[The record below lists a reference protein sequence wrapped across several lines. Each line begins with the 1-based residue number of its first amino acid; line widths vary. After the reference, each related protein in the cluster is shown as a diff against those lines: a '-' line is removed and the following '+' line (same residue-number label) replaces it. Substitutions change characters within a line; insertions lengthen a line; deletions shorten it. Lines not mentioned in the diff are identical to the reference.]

1 MGNAFVV
8 PVVLAFNY
16 SKINTGVE
24 FEFVYLRSKGFYK
37 MASRKLLHMV
47 HIYIYIIYSAESP
60 VCVKLH

>member
-47 HIYIYIIYSAESP
+47 LIYIYIY
-60 VCVKLH
+60 LHI